1 MMQTRFPLIWS
12 ALAAALLWG
21 CANPVSWENDIH
33 VPVLDDRVTW
43 ADVVPDT
50 LYEPGVDG
58 GPAHFVLVDTLDGW
72 DWGEWVTLPDTT
84 ISVRYDGE
92 GVLENG
98 VPVQEGMPVALSEDD
113 VPVLEISLSQPEGL
127 ELTELTLTSG
137 SMELEVQHSLRCYV
151 DLLYT
156 FPSVMVEGEPLE
168 FGLQLPPATD
178 DAPGVAADV
187 VDLSGASFDF
197 TQADGFDSNALEVN
211 VVAVAGEVTTPEG
224 VYFIDA
230 ADSLVLNLTFEALQ
244 LEELAGYFGQFTES
258 ASADVPLLD
267 TVPLPEPIIDLEG
280 TTAALHFSNTIGADL
295 RLFLDTLQFD
305 ETLVEGEL
313 IAGHDI
319 PRAVWVND
327 EPQPS
332 PWSLDLGSPGSTFL
346 DLLET
351 FPRSLHVAG
360 RMQLNPVNTSEYL
373 IDRWDVAYPPTF
385 WYELRVPLK
394 LGVNGLV
401 LRDTFDL
408 AGLDEFPAF
417 DGFLHLDFENTFPV
431 EVTGTI
437 DFARLD
443 GALYQDSLVI
453 PAGSVPLGILG
464 ESTLSIPVNAD
475 MLLPG
480 GEVAVELRVNTTG
493 PQPFTGMKG
502 EGARP
507 IGRNPIDRSRMKKF
521 LQLSLVASMALGS
534 VSTST
539 VVGQSMA
546 SDVSSTLERGGH
558 LSRFGPINVPTP
570 CPLTFCTPFNKAGFC
585 PGSSFKRC
593 WKTIPCSVAW
603 AVRWDGPIVSAP
615 ARWVVD
621 LGR

>member
-1 MMQTRFPLIWS
+1 MIHTRSPLIWS
-12 ALAAALLWG
+12 ALAAVLLWG

-72 DWGEWVTLPDTT
+72 DWGEWTTLPDTT

-98 VPVQEGMPVALSEDD
+98 VPVQEGIPVALSDDD

-127 ELTELTLTSG
+127 ELTQVDVASG
-137 SMELEVQHSLRCYV
+137 QVLLEVQHSLQCYINLVYSFPGVIV
-151 DLLYT
+151 DGA
-156 FPSVMVEGEPLE
+156 PME

-178 DAPGVAADV
+178 VAPGVASDV

-211 VVAVAGEVTTPEG
+211 VLAVSGEVTAPDG
-224 VYFIDA
+224 IYFVDA
-230 ADSLVLNLTFEALQ
+230 TDSLVMNLTFEALKV
-244 LEELAGYFGQFTES
+244 EELAGYFGQLTES
-258 ASADVPLLD
+258 TSADVPLLD
-267 TVPLPEPIIDLEG
+267 TVPLPEPVIDLEG
-280 TTAALHFSNTIGADL
+280 TTAALHFTNTIGADL

-305 ETLVEGEL
+305 ETLVEGDL

-332 PWSLDLGSPGSTFL
+332 EWSLDLGSPGSSFL

-360 RMQLNPVNTSEYL
+360 RMQLNPINTSAFL
-373 IDRWDVAYPPTF
+373 MDRWDVAYPPTF

-401 LRDTFDL
+401 LRDSFDL
-408 AGLDEFPAF
+408 EGLDEFPAF

-431 EVTGTI
+431 EVTGTV
-437 DFARLD
+437 DFERLD
-443 GALYQDSLVI
+443 GVLYQDTLVV
-453 PAGSVPLGILG
+453 PAGSVPLCTVG

-480 GEVAVELRVNTTG
+480 GEVTVELRVNTSG
-493 PQPFTGMKG
+493 PQPFTGH
-502 EGARP
+502 EGVRVQ
-507 IGRNPIDRSRMKKF
+507 GR
-521 LQLSLVASMALGS
+521 LEGTQLIEV
-534 VSTST
+534 
-539 VVGQSMA
+539 
-546 SDVSSTLERGGH
+546 E
-558 LSRFGPINVPTP
+558 
-570 CPLTFCTPFNKAGFC
+570 
-585 PGSSFKRC
+585 
-593 WKTIPCSVAW
+593 
-603 AVRWDGPIVSAP
+603 
-615 ARWVVD
+615 
-621 LGR
+621 

>member
-1 MMQTRFPLIWS
+1 MIHTRSPLIWS
-12 ALAAALLWG
+12 ALAAVLLWG

-50 LYEPGVDG
+50 LYELGVDG

-72 DWGEWVTLPDTT
+72 DWGEWTTLPDTT

-98 VPVQEGMPVALSEDD
+98 VPVQEGIPVALSDDD

-127 ELTELTLTSG
+127 ELTQVDVASG
-137 SMELEVQHSLRCYV
+137 QVLLEVQHSLQCYINLVYSFPGVIV
-151 DLLYT
+151 DGA
-156 FPSVMVEGEPLE
+156 PME

-178 DAPGVAADV
+178 VAPGVASDV

-211 VVAVAGEVTTPEG
+211 VLAVSGEVTAPDG
-224 VYFIDA
+224 IYFVDA
-230 ADSLVLNLTFEALQ
+230 TDSLVMNLTFEALKV
-244 LEELAGYFGQFTES
+244 EELAGYFGQLTES
-258 ASADVPLLD
+258 TSADVPLLD
-267 TVPLPEPIIDLEG
+267 TVPLPEPVIDLEG
-280 TTAALHFSNTIGADL
+280 TTAALHFTNTIGADL

-305 ETLVEGEL
+305 ETLVEGDL

-327 EPQPS
+327 VPQPS
-332 PWSLDLGSPGSTFL
+332 EWSLDLGSPGSSFL

-360 RMQLNPVNTSEYL
+360 RMQLNPINTSAFL
-373 IDRWDVAYPPTF
+373 MDRWDVAYPPTF

-401 LRDTFDL
+401 LRDSFDL
-408 AGLDEFPAF
+408 EGLDEFPAF

-431 EVTGTI
+431 EVTGTV
-437 DFARLD
+437 DFERLD
-443 GALYQDSLVI
+443 GVLYQDTLVV
-453 PAGSVPLGILG
+453 PAGSVPLCTVG

-480 GEVAVELRVNTTG
+480 GEVTVELRVNTSG
-493 PQPFTGMKG
+493 PQPFTGH
-502 EGARP
+502 EGVRVQ
-507 IGRNPIDRSRMKKF
+507 GR
-521 LQLSLVASMALGS
+521 LEGTQLIEV
-534 VSTST
+534 
-539 VVGQSMA
+539 
-546 SDVSSTLERGGH
+546 E
-558 LSRFGPINVPTP
+558 
-570 CPLTFCTPFNKAGFC
+570 
-585 PGSSFKRC
+585 
-593 WKTIPCSVAW
+593 
-603 AVRWDGPIVSAP
+603 
-615 ARWVVD
+615 
-621 LGR
+621 